1 MTERSDFYIRKN
13 YLEQTHSAL
22 SDKSLQSIADTK
34 AEHTIDAYESDWND
48 FCDWCAFHHEKPLPA
63 PPETIINYINDL
75 ADYAT
80 VATIRRRVSAIS
92 ENYHAAGLSAE
103 NPCKDWMVRE
113 ALIGLSRQKGVAQ
126 KGKTPIYWEEIEK
139 MVSLM
144 DSTKLTDVRDKAIL
158 LLGFMGAFRRSE
170 IAELDVEDLRFFSQ
184 GMVVTITHSKTD
196 QTSAGQQVGIPYIE
210 DTNLCAVTAVRNWL
224 RRADLHSGAL
234 FRRILKSGQ
243 PGSGHISD
251 KSINLIIKKY
261 VSLIGLDPEL
271 YGAHSLRHGFA
282 TSAALSGLEER
293 IIMKQ
298 TRHRSVE
305 MVRRYINEGDL
316 FVNNPVAMMF
326 SRRKNTRS

>member
-1 MTERSDFYIRKN
+1 MAERSDFFIRKN
-13 YLEQTHSAL
+13 YLAQDHSEL
-22 SDKSLQSIADTK
+22 SDKSLQSISGTK
-34 AEHTIDAYESDWND
+34 AENTIDAYESDWND
-48 FCDWCAFHHEKPLPA
+48 FCDWCSYQKEAPLLASPV
-63 PPETIINYINDL
+63 IIVNYINDL

-92 ENYHAAGLSAE
+92 ENYNAAGLSNK
-103 NPCKDWMVRE
+103 NPCRDWMVRE
-113 ALIGLSRQKGVAQ
+113 TIIGLSRQKGVAQ
-126 KGKTPIYWEEIEK
+126 KGKTPIFWSEIAR

-144 DSTKLTDVRDKAIL
+144 NTHKMVGMRDKVIL

-170 IAELDVEDLRFFSQ
+170 LSSLDVENLSFFPQ

-196 QTSAGQQVGIPYIE
+196 QTSSGQQIGIPYIE
-210 DTNLCAVTAVRNWL
+210 NENMCAVRAVKKWIKMANITAGPLL
-224 RRADLHSGAL
+224 RSISKSDTVLE
-234 FRRILKSGQ
+234 RRLN
-243 PGSGHISD
+243 D
-251 KSINLIIKKY
+251 RSINLVIKKY
-261 VSLIGLDPEL
+261 VSLIGLNPEL

-316 FVNNPVAMMF
+316 FVNNPVSMMF
-326 SRRKNTRS
+326 NHQK